1 MEIEWDS
8 QHYKHAA
15 ISSPPYLGVEVAADF
30 LLFPGVSRRTS
41 LVVCVEALLLQVLVH
56 CLLVTG
62 GEGDDGELGWTNS
75 LLLHRREGNKN
86 SKG

>member
-8 QHYKHAA
+8 QHYKQLSH
-15 ISSPPYLGVEVAADF
+15 PHLGVEVAADF
-30 LLFPGVSRRTS
+30 LLFPGVSRHAS

-62 GEGDDGELGWTNS
+62 GEGDDGELGRTDS
-75 LLLHRREGNKN
+75 LLLHRKEGKKN